1 MPLTKPRTLITKPRE
16 GQIVVPQKAF
26 NLGSYDY
33 NLGNLKYNKGPE
45 NTALRGKPI
54 YVRTPERK
62 HGYYQAYGLEGGYA
76 NIQYESELRRA
87 APSERKEFV
96 SQYLAADNK
105 RFPFG
110 KGEGYHG
117 CDPELFIVDK
127 DGQVVPAFIFLPSKE
142 DAKEEQAHPHANTA
156 RDVHTKLVRKI
167 FWDGFQ
173 AEFTTPRT
181 FCFGWG
187 SDYIQKGIHDIW
199 RAAQKACPECKPS
212 WKPVMDIPRDL
223 LANSDARH
231 VNLGCE
237 PSKNAYT
244 DDKPEKL
251 EKMDPSKL
259 TFRFAGFHIHF
270 GIGRKSEARYKRI
283 VKALDAL
290 VGCMS
295 VSLFQGM
302 EDIRRRDYY
311 GLAGEYR
318 TPTHGLEY
326 RTLSSCVLASPYAYH
341 LVNDTARAVRSL
353 AESDFVHC
361 IKADEK
367 DVVKA
372 INTLDVDLAK
382 KIVNDNKAIF
392 DRLWGGIY
400 GDIDGH
406 ARKMPEK
413 CMTLVQK
420 GLKECV
426 STDMVAAWRLMTNW
440 DVHSH
445 DSKITICKLRF

>member
-1 MPLTKPRTLITKPRE
+1 MPLTKPRTITTKPRE
-16 GQIVVPQKAF
+16 GQIVVPVRAF
-26 NLGSYDY
+26 NIGLYDHRDGKLLYQKGS
-33 NLGNLKYNKGPE
+33 E
-45 NTALRGKPI
+45 NPGIKGKPV
-54 YVRTPERK
+54 YMGTSGRR
-62 HGYYQAYGLEGGYA
+62 HGYYQAFGIHGSYV
-76 NIQYESELRRA
+76 NVQHESELRRA
-87 APSERKEFV
+87 ALPERKEFV
-96 SQYLAADNK
+96 AQYLSSENG

-110 KGEGYHG
+110 KGDGYHG

-127 DGQVVPAFIFLPSKE
+127 KGQVVPAFIFLPSKE
-142 DAKEEQAHPHANTA
+142 DAPTEKAHPGANDN
-156 RDVHTKLVRKI
+156 RDPQTKLVRKM

-187 SDYIQKGIHDIW
+187 SDYIRQGIHDIW
-199 RAAQKACPECKPS
+199 VAAQKACPECKPS
-212 WKPVMDIPRDL
+212 WSPVVDIPPDL

-295 VSLFQGM
+295 VCLFRGM

-318 TPTHGLEY
+318 TPSHGLEY

-341 LVNDTARAVRSL
+341 LINDTARAVRCL
-353 AESDFVHC
+353 AETDFVHA
-361 IKADEK
+361 IKANEK
-367 DVVKA
+367 DVIKA
-372 INTLDVDLAK
+372 INTLDVELAQ
-382 KIVNDNKAIF
+382 KIVDDNKPIF

-400 GDIDGH
+400 IPEDDNG
-406 ARKMPEK
+406 RKIIEK
-413 CMTLVQK
+413 CGTLVRK

-426 STDMVAAWRLMTNW
+426 STNMIDSWRLKTGWNI
-440 DVHSH
+440 HSH
-445 DSKITICKLRF
+445 DSKITIYNLKF